1 MSQLTAREAQAKW
14 DRICQ
19 DVFNFIKRLKI
30 VAKDGRLINLIL
42 NKEQIKIIEAL
53 ISGSDCLVLKGRQI
67 GSSTAIAA
75 YYFWKIY
82 TSEEPVKFA
91 ILSHKLASSKELF
104 KMHKCF
110 YDNLPKMFQKPLEVY
125 NTTEMKFKNSG
136 ASIIAVSAGADG
148 GLRSFTCSYLQL
160 SEYAFAPNPE
170 ELKATALNALNDG
183 QFIMESTA
191 NFFNDALHQEIIKC
205 ERGEADWKYLFFP
218 WFDHEDYRQEVDD
231 DFAFLD
237 GEREMADKFDLT
249 DEQIKWRR
257 VKIAKIGLEKF
268 KREFPTSCNEAYSQV
283 GNTYLTEEDLSN
295 MTVIPVEPIKLVYL
309 SKVQM
314 GDSYAIGVD
323 VAAGV
328 NRDYS
333 VITVV
338 SKKTHQ
344 VCAIY
349 RCNKTT
355 PVELAE
361 WIIKLGTEYNMAL
374 ALVES
379 NNYGNVVLNELRHQ
393 GWTKIWKDSSGAD
406 WQTTGKSKIE
416 MFENLK
422 YLIKSG
428 YITTCDNI
436 TFAELRALQVD
447 EMGRIIIPDTLQS
460 HGDSAI
466 AISLAYIA
474 LAQVELKKAEFLPQ
488 WITTKRI
495 DKIVQKAGISV
506 SSKRRY

>member
-1 MSQLTAREAQAKW
+1 MSKYTVQEARDKW
-14 DRICQ
+14 STICL
-19 DVFNFIKRLKI
+19 DPYRFISKLKI
-30 VAKDGRLINLIL
+30 IDKKGALINFVP
-42 NKEQIKIIEAL
+42 NEEQIKIIEAL
-53 ISGSDCLVLKGRQI
+53 ESEEDCLVLKGRQI

-82 TSEEPVKFA
+82 TAKSPVKFA
-91 ILSHKLASSKELF
+91 ILSHKLESSKELF
-104 KMHKCF
+104 KMHKTF
-110 YDNLPKMFQKPLEVY
+110 YENLPEMFRKPTQVY
-125 NTTEMKFKNSG
+125 NTTQLKFADSG
-136 ASIIAVSAGADG
+136 ASIIATSAGADG

-170 ELKATALNALNDG
+170 ELKATALNALNEG

-191 NFFNDALHQEIIKC
+191 NYFNDALHQEILKC

-218 WFDHEDYRQEVDD
+218 WFMHSEYSEECGKLEY
-231 DFAFLD
+231 LD
-237 GEREMADKFDLT
+237 GELELKNKFDL
-249 DEQIKWRR
+249 DDSQIKWRR
-257 VKIAKIGLEKF
+257 SKIAKIGLEKF
-268 KREFPTSCNEAYSQV
+268 KREFPTSCDEAYSQV

-295 MTVIPVEPIKLVYL
+295 ITVILVEPIKLVYL

-428 YITTCDNI
+428 YITSCDNI

-466 AISLAYIA
+466 AIALAYIA

-495 DKIVQKAGISV
+495 DKIVQKSGISV

>member
-1 MSQLTAREAQAKW
+1 MSQLTAKEAQIKW
-14 DRICQ
+14 DKICE
-19 DVFNFIKRLKI
+19 DPFSFIKRLMI
-30 VAKDGRLINLIL
+30 VAKNGKLIKLIL
-42 NKEQIKIIEAL
+42 NKEQIQIIESL
-53 ISGSDCLVLKGRQI
+53 ISGEDCLVLKGRQI

-82 TSEEPVKFA
+82 TSPEPVKFA

-125 NTTEMKFKNSG
+125 NTTEMKFKSSG

-148 GLRSFTCSYLQL
+148 GLRSFTCSYLHM

-170 ELKATALNALNDG
+170 ELKATALNALNEG

-218 WFDHEDYRQEVDD
+218 WFLHDDYQEEVSD
-231 DFAFLD
+231 DFQFLD
-237 GEREMADKFDLT
+237 GEKELADQWGLT
-249 DEQIKWRR
+249 YEQIKWRR
-257 VKIAKIGLEKF
+257 SKIAKIGLEKF
-268 KREFPTSCNEAYSQV
+268 KREFPSSCNEAYSQT
-283 GNTYLTEEDLSN
+283 GNVYISEEICKDI
-295 MTVIPVEPIKLVYL
+295 TIVPVDPVSLVYL
-309 SKVQM
+309 SKPQM

-328 NRDYS
+328 ARDYS

-338 SKKTHQ
+338 SKKTYQ
-344 VCAIY
+344 TCAIY
-349 RCNKTT
+349 RSNKIV
-355 PVELAE
+355 PVDLAQK
-361 WIIKLGTEYNMAL
+361 IIDLATEYNMAL
-374 ALVES
+374 VLVES

-393 GWTKIWKDSSGAD
+393 GWTKIWKDSDGKD

-416 MFENLK
+416 MFEMLK
-422 YLIKSG
+422 ELIMKG
-428 YITTCDNI
+428 FITLMDNI
-436 TFAELRALQVD
+436 TYSEVRSLQVD
-447 EMGRIIIPDTLQS
+447 DTGRIIIPDTLQS

-466 AISLAYIA
+466 AISLAYVC
-474 LAQVELKKAEFLPQ
+474 LAQVELKKVEFLPQ
-488 WITTKRI
+488 WITTKKVDTI
-495 DKIVQKAGISV
+495 IQKSGVSV
-506 SSKRRY
+506 SAKRRY

>member
-1 MSQLTAREAQAKW
+1 
-14 DRICQ
+14 
-19 DVFNFIKRLKI
+19 
-30 VAKDGRLINLIL
+30 
-42 NKEQIKIIEAL
+42 
-53 ISGSDCLVLKGRQI
+53 
-67 GSSTAIAA
+67 
-75 YYFWKIY
+75 
-82 TSEEPVKFA
+82 
-91 ILSHKLASSKELF
+91 
-104 KMHKCF
+104 
-110 YDNLPKMFQKPLEVY
+110 
-125 NTTEMKFKNSG
+125 
-136 ASIIAVSAGADG
+136 
-148 GLRSFTCSYLQL
+148 LQL

-170 ELKATALNALNDG
+170 ELKATALNALNEG

-191 NFFNDALHQEIIKC
+191 NYFNDALHQEILKC

-218 WFDHEDYRQEVDD
+218 WFMHSEYSEECGKLEY
-231 DFAFLD
+231 LD
-237 GEREMADKFDLT
+237 GELELKNKFDL
-249 DEQIKWRR
+249 DDSQIKWRR
-257 VKIAKIGLEKF
+257 SKIAKIGLEKF
-268 KREFPTSCNEAYSQV
+268 KREFPTSCDEAYSQV

-295 MTVIPVEPIKLVYL
+295 ITVILVEPIKLVYL

-428 YITTCDNI
+428 YITSCDNI

-466 AISLAYIA
+466 AIALAYIA

-495 DKIVQKAGISV
+495 DKIVQKSGISV